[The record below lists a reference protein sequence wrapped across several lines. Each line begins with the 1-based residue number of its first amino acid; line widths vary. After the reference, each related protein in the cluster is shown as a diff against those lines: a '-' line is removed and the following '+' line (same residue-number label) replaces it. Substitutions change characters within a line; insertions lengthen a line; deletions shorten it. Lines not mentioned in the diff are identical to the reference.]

1 MSGEETQGY
10 SELAS
15 ESEDEE
21 MKSHELELTEVSLH
35 SDMAKRAA
43 LAAIMAALS
52 LASSPIASV
61 VPRVP
66 GWDIALFDPVS
77 FFWIIAFLIGGIFVG
92 LVATFA
98 GTVGLFFF
106 DPSGIGPIF
115 KLLATAP
122 MIIVPWLAVYA
133 TARKAGGKKLAS
145 PSFYIATMIVAFLL
159 RLLIMVPV
167 NLVMVPI
174 LYGNI
179 YPAEFIATYAVIL
192 NTSQSIWDALVPFL
206 IVYPTGIFRHFKM
219 W

>member
-1 MSGEETQGY
+1 MPGEETQGY
-10 SELAS
+10 SELTS
-15 ESEDEE
+15 DSKDDG
-21 MKSHELELTEVSLH
+21 MKSQELELTEVSLH
-35 SDMAKRAA
+35 SDMVKRAA
-43 LAAIMAALS
+43 LAAVMAALS

-92 LVATFA
+92 LVAAFA

-115 KLLATAP
+115 KILATAP
-122 MIIVPWLAVYA
+122 MIIIPWLAVHF
-133 TARKAGGKKLAS
+133 TARKTGGRILAS
-145 PSFYIATMIVAFLL
+145 PSFYITAMIVAFLL
-159 RLLIMVPV
+159 RLFIMVPV

-179 YPAEFIATYAVIL
+179 YPAEFIVTYAVIL
-192 NTSQSIWDALVPFL
+192 NTSQSIWDALIPFL
-206 IVYPTGIFRHFKM
+206 IVYPTGIFKHFKM